1 MEYYLT
7 GVFVLKINRKQSIQS
22 YKPFNKVSR
31 QNEKPLD
38 KVSIGGNS
46 KDNTFLMADKLRSM
60 KSSRYMSPME
70 SMLEAAP
77 VAAGTVLG
85 APVGGLIAYA
95 IMPNDIAGIAGAVI
109 GGAVG
114 GYLGD
119 KFLSLG

>member
-1 MEYYLT
+1 M
-7 GVFVLKINRKQSIQS
+7 KINRKQSIQS

-70 SMLEAAP
+70 SMLEAATCCRRYCSWSTC
-77 VAAGTVLG
+77 GR
-85 APVGGLIAYA
+85 AYCICNYA
-95 IMPNDIAGIAGAVI
+95 Q
-109 GGAVG
+109 
-114 GYLGD
+114 
-119 KFLSLG
+119 